1 MSRPGIPDSLGAEA
15 LRAKGTRDSAR
26 GIRDS
31 GFGTRKAIT
40 TIVVLLCALVT
51 SVRAQVSY
59 ARLLKAESD
68 PQNWLTYAG
77 SYKSHRYSGLDQI
90 NRRNV
95 SSLKL
100 AWAYQI
106 QRAGIIETS
115 PLVVD
120 GVMYL
125 SEPPSTVTAL
135 DVRSGRPLWTY
146 SPNIPPDVI
155 VIGSPPVNRGV
166 AILDD
171 LVYVGTVHGHLI
183 ALDSKSGT
191 VRWDIVVGD
200 NKQGYYLTLAP
211 LALDGKVVVGVS
223 GAETGIR
230 GFVDAYDAKT
240 GKLAWRTYT
249 IPAPGEPGFE
259 TWGKGS
265 GWQTGGGS
273 TWLTGSFD
281 PELNLLYWATGNP
294 APDWNADNRPGDNL
308 YTDAVLAIDPSNGKI
323 KWHFQFTPEDVHDWD
338 SNETMVLFEAQIGG
352 RERKLLAQANRNGFY
367 YVLDRATGEFVTG
380 APYAKQTWADGLDA
394 KGRPIRKKG
403 IAPSLEGTLVFP
415 NIQGASNWF
424 SPSYS
429 PQTKLFYQ
437 AAREMGTIYYKG
449 AAVYK
454 PGTAFTGGG
463 GRYVN
468 GDDASG
474 AIRALD
480 ATTGKTKWEF
490 PLLSPGWTSLL
501 STAGGLVFG
510 GSEEGNFF
518 ALDAETGKPLWDTQI
533 GGAVRGIPMSYGV
546 DGKQY
551 VAIAAGFTLFVFAL

>member
-1 MSRPGIPDSLGAEA
+1 MSRPGIRDSLGAEA
-15 LRAKGTRDSAR
+15 LRAKAAGS
-26 GIRDS
+26 GIRI
-31 GFGTRKAIT
+31 AVT
-40 TIVVLLCALVT
+40 TVALLCCALA

-480 ATTGKTKWEF
+480 ATTGKMKWEF
-490 PLLSPGWTSLL
+490 PLLSPGWTSVL

>member
-1 MSRPGIPDSLGAEA
+1 MRIRVAGLKACSYGRVARAAVVAAGVCAASALIDAQVPYQRL
-15 LRAKGTRDSAR
+15 LRAAN
-26 GIRDS
+26 
-31 GFGTRKAIT
+31 
-40 TIVVLLCALVT
+40 
-51 SVRAQVSY
+51 
-59 ARLLKAESD
+59 E

-77 SYKSHRYSGLDQI
+77 SYKSQRYSALDQI
-90 NRRNV
+90 NRQTV
-95 SSLKL
+95 SRLKV
-100 AWAYQI
+100 AWAYQM
-106 QRAGIIETS
+106 RPGVVETS
-115 PLVVD
+115 PLVAD
-120 GVMYL
+120 GVMYIT
-125 SEPPSTVTAL
+125 EPPSTVTAL
-135 DVRSGRPLWTY
+135 DVRSGRPVWSYT
-146 SPNIPPDVI
+146 PAIPPDVI

-171 LVYVGTVHGHLI
+171 TVFLGTVHGHLI
-183 ALDSKSGT
+183 ALDARSGG
-191 VRWDIVVGD
+191 VRWDVTVQD
-200 NKQGYYLTLAP
+200 NKSGYYLTLSP
-211 LALDGKVVVGVS
+211 LALDGKIIVGVS

-230 GFVDAYDAKT
+230 GFIDAYDAKS
-240 GKLAWRTYT
+240 GKLLWRTYT

-259 TWGKGS
+259 TWGKGN

-273 TWLTGSFD
+273 TWLTGSYD
-281 PELNLLYWATGNP
+281 PDLKLLYWTTGNP

-308 YTDAVLAIDPSNGKI
+308 YTDAVLALDPDTGKM

-338 SNETMVLFEAQIGG
+338 ANQTVILFEEPVGG
-352 RERKLLAQANRNGFY
+352 RERKLLGQANRNGFY
-367 YVLDRATGEFVTG
+367 YVLDRETG
-380 APYAKQTWADGLDA
+380 AFITGVPYAKQTWADGLDA

-403 IAPSLEGTLVFP
+403 IAPSPEGTLVFP
-415 NIQGASNWF
+415 NIQGAANWY

-437 AAREMGTIYYKG
+437 HAREMGTSYYKG
-449 AAVYK
+449 DAVYK

-480 ATTGKTKWEF
+480 AVTGKLRWEF
-490 PLLSPGWTSLL
+490 PLLSPGFTSLL

-510 GSEEGNFF
+510 GTEEGNFI
-518 ALDAETGKPLWDTQI
+518 ALDAENGKPLWDLQL

-551 VAIAAGFTLFVFAL
+551 VAIAAGTTLFAFGLP